1 MESKEPKFEGE
12 LVKLGDREFVVPSL
26 SVNQARRLW
35 PEILDL
41 NKGVTLAD
49 FPKKLDAA
57 LPIILAALSR
67 NYPDITIEQLGDL
80 VDVRNFPR
88 LMKII
93 AGQSGMSPKPGEAP
107 QPVVVQ

>member
-1 MESKEPKFEGE
+1 MDVKFEGE
-12 LVKLGDREFVVPSL
+12 LVKLGEREFVVPSL
-26 SVNQARRLW
+26 SVNQARKLW

-41 NKGVTLAD
+41 NRGVSLED
-49 FPKKLDAA
+49 FPKKLDQA

-67 NYPDITIEQLGDL
+67 NYPDLTLDELGDL

-93 AGQSGMSPKPGEAP
+93 AGQSGLSPKPGEVR

>member
-1 MESKEPKFEGE
+1 MKENKDMFDGES
-12 LVKLGDREFVVPSL
+12 VKLGNREFIVPSL
-26 SVNQARRLW
+26 SVNQARKLW

-41 NKGVTLAD
+41 NKGVTLAE

-67 NYPDITIEQLGDL
+67 NYPDITIDELGDL

-93 AGQSGMSPKPGEAP
+93 AGQSGMSPKLGEEH